1 MLSEISIFDKV
12 MEGNAKTV
20 IGLVDG
26 GVKEFACFL
35 SKINCARNH
44 VKLSTESPNHLNF
57 F

>member
-44 VKLSTESPNHLNF
+44 VKHSTESPNHLNLF
-57 F
+57 